1 LAIILRRKSE
11 RGNNLKVLKIPTGTG
26 RQRIYLE
33 AEALPG
39 NGVSLL
45 IFITLVAGLWLDHI
59 SPVWGQIAAGV
70 LFWGLFLILYEK
82 AEGKVRLL
90 LMSGLL
96 VAVAGEIFCSLIWQL
111 YDYRLYNIPHYVP
124 PGHLLV
130 FLLGSK
136 IAHWMPKGITGGVA
150 LTAILYIISASM
162 TGIDQFG
169 VLLVAIF
176 LLCLFGEEEKKL
188 YATMFVIC
196 LILEIY
202 GTRLGNWT
210 WRPEVPVW
218 GLSTPNPPPSSGAFY
233 CILDFI
239 MLRLML
245 SLSFINGRL
254 SAFTLSDR
262 LKGAMLVTTEET
274 ES

>member
-1 LAIILRRKSE
+1 ME
-11 RGNNLKVLKIPTGTG
+11 GFKIPKGTG
-26 RQRIYLE
+26 RQRIYLD

-39 NGVSLL
+39 NGTSLL
-45 IFITLVAGLWLDHI
+45 ILVTLVTGLWLDHI

-82 AEGKVRLL
+82 AEGTTRLL

-136 IAHWMPKGITGGVA
+136 ITHWMPKRIIGVVA
-150 LTAILYIISASM
+150 LTAIFYIIPASM

-169 VLLVAIF
+169 VVLVLIF
-176 LLCLFGEEEKKL
+176 LLCLLGEEEKTL
-188 YATMFVIC
+188 YATMFVLC

-202 GTRLGNWT
+202 GTWLGNWA
-210 WRPEVPVW
+210 WRPEVPIW
-218 GLSTPNPPPSSGAFY
+218 GLSTPNPPPASGAFY

-245 SLSFINGRL
+245 SLSFL
-254 SAFTLSDR
+254 TCYFSAFIPPDR
-262 LKGAMLVTTEET
+262 LKGGLELSTEET
-274 ES
+274 GS